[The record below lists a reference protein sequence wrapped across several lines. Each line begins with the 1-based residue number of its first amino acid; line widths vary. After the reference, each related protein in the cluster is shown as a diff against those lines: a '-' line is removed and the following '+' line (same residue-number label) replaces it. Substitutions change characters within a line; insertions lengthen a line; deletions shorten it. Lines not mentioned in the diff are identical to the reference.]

1 MEDCNLKCV
10 SCDST
15 TLVKD
20 GKHNNMQRYRCKECG
35 KRFDYGEYK
44 ETRFIHFNTYCNGT
58 TKKKLTRENYCKP
71 TSEISD
77 VKKNELKRLLSTQNY
92 TIPNKIYL
100 DENTY
105 TDEYVKKQYEECMNN
120 FDKNIR
126 FFSNLNKKDFE
137 NSLNKFVKKNRFK
150 EVFDLNELSRKSGLF
165 ILVLDEYKQVYIGR
179 ALIDLKEEI
188 KSKWSGSIDFDR
200 LIYGDKENS
209 RLSILS
215 FGALDTTRIFY
226 KLAIKDIDKLEDEYV
241 ENFEDIYILNRIAGG
256 KNGIRDNYARKN
268 ISVLS
273 TKKRNFD

>member
-20 GKHNNMQRYRCKECG
+20 GKHNNMQRYCCKECG

-71 TSEISD
+71 TSEIS
-77 VKKNELKRLLSTQNY
+77 
-92 TIPNKIYL
+92 
-100 DENTY
+100 

-137 NSLNKFVKKNRFK
+137 NSLNKFVKKNIRRVEQECCPVTVKVMGQRF
-150 EVFDLNELSRKSGLF
+150 LG
-165 ILVLDEYKQVYIGR
+165 
-179 ALIDLKEEI
+179 
-188 KSKWSGSIDFDR
+188 
-200 LIYGDKENS
+200 IY
-209 RLSILS
+209 
-215 FGALDTTRIFY
+215 TTIIF
-226 KLAIKDIDKLEDEYV
+226 
-241 ENFEDIYILNRIAGG
+241 
-256 KNGIRDNYARKN
+256 KNN
-268 ISVLS
+268 
-273 TKKRNFD
+273 